1 MSKILLCSHNYWV
14 YDPVLLF
21 NYLDGKKIFEKNSKV
36 VVITSM
42 NEMENIKLELAD
54 IYFEFIITSREYKVI
69 DKIIDKLN
77 NDYNLIIFYPPNR
90 IKSGIL
96 RILQSERKKKT

>member
-1 MSKILLCSHNYWV
+1 MK
-14 YDPVLLF
+14 
-21 NYLDGKKIFEKNSKV
+21 
-36 VVITSM
+36 
-42 NEMENIKLELAD
+42 EMEGVKLELAD
-54 IYFEFIITSREYKVI
+54 IHFEFIITSREYKVI

-96 RILQSERKKKT
+96 RILQSEKLKKNLNNIDIYTIQMYFNDVEKIPLPNDLVDNIILSLKYFSNG